1 MRKFILMAL
10 AGTAIALAA
19 PASATPLS
27 LGSGLGTAADNVST
41 TEQVHHRGWHHRPA
55 IIIATVITTATAITI
70 VDGFDRGAAG
80 ALAPAVSFR
89 RG

>member
-41 TEQVHHRGWHHRPA
+41 TEQVHHRRWHHRH
-55 IIIATVITTATAITI
+55 
-70 VDGFDRGAAG
+70 RYHHRHRHHH
-80 ALAPAVSFR
+80 R
-89 RG
+89 RHHR